1 MYFLSIQYVDILYVL
16 LMFCNTHSWIFL
28 IAIYQ
33 KCFILVIQCI
43 FNMNSIWIQYE
54 FHYVMYDLLKMFY
67 FGTSMYI
74 QYWFNM
80 KFTMFC
86 IRFLNILDLL
96 KTFILVPQC
105 TTYDSKFGSLLCD
118 LNECLS
124 STYGDYFDL
133 QRFNIRW
140 V

>member
-1 MYFLSIQYVDILYVL
+1 MYVFNMYFLSIQYVDILYVL

-28 IAIYQ
+28 IVIYQ

-105 TTYDSKFGSLLCD
+105 IFNMDSKWISPCFAIDSWIFLID
-118 LNECLS
+118 
-124 STYGDYFDL
+124 
-133 QRFNIRW
+133 
-140 V
+140 